1 MNIMMSID
9 IVALLAASIC
19 LAGGVASWWYGE
31 HQYGKGILDGIQ
43 MLDSGRLTYE
53 AYYEGDQKYLKINIA
68 ELEDEE

>member
-1 MNIMMSID
+1 MSIMMSID

-31 HQYGKGILDGIQ
+31 QQYGKGILDGIQ

-53 AYYEGDQKYLKINIA
+53 AYYEDDQKYLKINIA

>member
-1 MNIMMSID
+1 MSIMMSID

-19 LAGGVASWWYGE
+19 LVGGVASWWYGE
-31 HQYGKGILDGIQ
+31 QQYGKGILDGIQ

-53 AYYEGDQKYLKINIA
+53 AYYEDDQKYLKINIA

>member
-19 LAGGVASWWYGE
+19 LIGGLASWWYGE
-31 HQYGKGILDGIQ
+31 QQYGKGILDGIQ

-53 AYYEGDQKYLKINIA
+53 AYYEDDQKYLKINIA

>member
-1 MNIMMSID
+1 MMSID

-19 LAGGVASWWYGE
+19 LIGGIVSWRYGE

-43 MLDSGRLTYE
+43 MYDSGRLTYE
-53 AYYEGDQKYLKINIA
+53 SFYEGDQKYLTINIA